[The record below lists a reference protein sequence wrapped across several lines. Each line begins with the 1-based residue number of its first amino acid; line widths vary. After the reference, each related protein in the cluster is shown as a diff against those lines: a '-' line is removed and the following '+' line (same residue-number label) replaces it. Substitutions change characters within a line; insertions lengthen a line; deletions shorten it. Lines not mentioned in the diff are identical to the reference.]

1 MTFTSEF
8 EVYDEVYTIMNDVIT
23 KCSVRAVRFP
33 EVSRYSPKSLDNNN
47 ITYGILPYDSVL
59 LAGGVSEGTD
69 FWIWKRAAELG
80 NTKREL
86 LNKMLSNLE
95 EE

>member
-33 EVSRYSPKSLDNNN
+33 EVSRYLVSVDNNS
-47 ITYGILPYDSVL
+47 ILYGILPCDSVL
-59 LAGGVSEGTD
+59 LAGGVSEGTES
-69 FWIWKRAAELG
+69 WIWKHAAELG
-80 NTKREL
+80 KTKKEL

-95 EE
+95 GE

>member
-8 EVYDEVYTIMNDVIT
+8 EVYDEVYAIMNDVIT

-33 EVSRYSPKSLDNNN
+33 EVSRYLVSADNNS
-47 ITYGILPYDSVL
+47 ILYGILPCDSVL
-59 LAGGVSEGTD
+59 LAGGASEGTNS
-69 FWIWKRAAELG
+69 WIWKHAAELG

-86 LNKMLSNLE
+86 LNKMLSNLKE
-95 EE
+95 E